1 VILDSRDYLCMHNFY
16 FLPLLPIKC
25 AGRGGIREVELEEVE
40 LEEVELEEVAFK
52 KVEFEV

>member
-1 VILDSRDYLCMHNFY
+1 MHNFY

-52 KVEFEV
+52 KVEFEVGFL